1 MKTRSF
7 FALLFALALVPTAA
21 QAAQKLIPV
30 TMQLDWKPNVQFAG
44 LLLAKEKGYYA
55 EAGLD
60 LTLRPVGTEMKVAED
75 VATGTHWIGCSESG
89 VLINARAEGLPIKAF
104 ATMFQGS
111 PFCLMSLKPKG
122 ITEPK
127 HLVGKTLGVH
137 PDANKALDIVL
148 AHAGVDRS
156 KMTCIDVEH
165 SIQPLIRGEVD
176 VLMGYLID
184 EAVALE
190 TAGHAINVIPG
201 YDHGYVAYSQV
212 YFTSEELLRR
222 DPGLVQKFLEAS
234 NRGWREA
241 FKDIPA
247 TARFVVG
254 KFMPGADLKYQTR
267 SLEKIAAISARE
279 TGAEWLGTM
288 SWDRWVEMCVVF
300 DQSKVLKKP
309 VTAGEMTDFSVLAS
323 VYRPVIATFTN
334 SLGQKFVPLPGT
346 GARMAIWETRLKDFR
361 TFVEE
366 TRHDATA
373 GMSTLGAEDHDW
385 LPDGHTWKDPGF
397 PQTEDHPV
405 VGVDWYDADAFC
417 RWLTHKERKTGTIG
431 PKMAYRLPTDL
442 EWSAAIGSD
451 QEAGRTPEERLSNG
465 REVYP
470 WGAFWPPPKDFG
482 NYAGTESAAG
492 KPSWWGTIPGGY
504 EDKFAR
510 SAPVG
515 SFAPNRLGIY
525 DLSGNVWEWC
535 EDAYTTSSIAKIIR
549 GGCWGSDR
557 PAYLLS
563 TRRNNVFPK
572 MRNDETG
579 FRVVLAGSK

>member
-1 MKTRSF
+1 MKTRP
-7 FALLFALALVPTAA
+7 ALVILLALALAVPAA
-21 QAAQKLIPV
+21 HAAQKLIPV

-44 LLLAKEKGYYA
+44 LLLAKERGYYA

-60 LTLRPVGTEMKVAED
+60 VTIRPVDQEMKVAEN
-75 VATGTHWIGCSESG
+75 VATGTNWIGCSESG

-111 PFCLMSLKPKG
+111 PFCLMSLKSKG

-127 HLVGKTLGVH
+127 HLIGKKLGVH

-148 AHAGVDRS
+148 AHAGVDRG

-165 SIQPLIRGEVD
+165 SIQPLIKGEVD

-190 TAGHAINVIPG
+190 TTGHAINFIPG

-212 YFTSEELLRR
+212 YFTSEELLKR
-222 DPGLVQKFLEAS
+222 DPKLLQKFLEAS

-241 FKDIPA
+241 FKDIPG
-247 TARFVVG
+247 TAKFVVG
-254 KFMPGADLKYQTR
+254 KFMPDADLKYQTK
-267 SLEKIAAISARE
+267 SLEKIAAISARV
-279 TGAEWLGTM
+279 TGAEWLGKM
-288 SWDRWVEMCVVF
+288 SRDRWVEMCAVF
-300 DQSKVLKKP
+300 DKSKVLKKP
-309 VTAGEMTDFSVLAS
+309 VTAEEMTDFSVLAS
-323 VYRPVIATFTN
+323 VYPQVSAAFTN
-334 SLGQKFVPLPGT
+334 SLGQKFVALPGT
-346 GARMAIWETRLKDFR
+346 GVQMAVWETRLKDFR
-361 TFVEE
+361 TFVEA
-366 TRHDATA
+366 TGHDASA
-373 GMSTLGAEDHDW
+373 GMFTLGAEDYDW
-385 LPDGHTWKDPGF
+385 LPNGHTWKDPGF
-397 PQTEDHPV
+397 PQTDDHPV
-405 VGVDWYDADAFC
+405 VGVSWFDADSFC
-417 RWLTHKERKTGTIG
+417 RWLTTKERKEGKISS
-431 PKMAYRLPTDL
+431 KMVYRLPTDL
-442 EWSAAIGSD
+442 EWSAAIGL
-451 QEAGRTPEERLSNG
+451 EKENGKTPEERLSNG
-465 REVYP
+465 REAYP
-470 WGAFWPPPKDFG
+470 WGAFWPPPKEFG

-492 KPSWWGTIPGGY
+492 KPSWWGTIPGVY
-504 EDKFAR
+504 EDRFSR

-535 EDAYTTSSIAKIIR
+535 EDAYTASSMAKIIR

-563 TRRNNVFPK
+563 AKRNNAFPK

-579 FRVVLAGSK
+579 FRVVLAQSK